1 MELSLG
7 DFVLTGGEAAALV
20 ISDAL
25 IRLVD
30 GVIQEDSHL
39 DDSFENG
46 LLEYPQYTRPVEFD
60 GQRVPDVLLS
70 GHHENIRKWRKFQSL
85 KKTYLKRPDLLESYQ
100 FDAESIEMMKKIK
113 END

>member
-1 MELSLG
+1 M
-7 DFVLTGGEAAALV
+7 V

-70 GHHENIRKWRKFQSL
+70 GHHENIRKWRLKESL
-85 KKTYLKRPDLLESYQ
+85 RKTKLKRPDLPAKRTFTKEERKLM
-100 FDAESIEMMKKIK
+100 AEIEGEM
-113 END
+113 